1 MAHRDISL
9 RCNDMSAFGAE
20 RTNRSRGGKPQ
31 NPAKVDDFSAEIVGT
46 EQSGSSG
53 GESRPVRSHDC

>member
-20 RTNRSRGGKPQ
+20 RTLVTLLPW
-31 NPAKVDDFSAEIVGT
+31 A
-46 EQSGSSG
+46 
-53 GESRPVRSHDC
+53 HL